1 MNNALNTIDLAQFVA
16 DERSFLGQT
25 LKLGVE
31 YGLLPP
37 NAEEAIRMYLQT
49 QTMTFGQRNRTGL
62 AIGREEIEQGVF
74 QATICLDIGLDDQA
88 EGDANK
94 AAEVLATG
102 DFENIRKRGW
112 ELAFFRLEEMV
123 TEAGLFP
130 KRRESAFLQEF
141 VTPTKRWA
149 HTVAGTWVCSDPED
163 EDGPMIVDP
172 ISEYQVYE
180 DLKIRIDLLKGIPVD
195 ALKRYGSAAGSRG
208 PFTDLLRNLIVS
220 LCLGLESL
228 LPEASD
234 VATFEERLSDG
245 NPSELETAVVQAVS
259 QQIASAGNQASRSR
273 LLADVR
279 DVVSELVAPA
289 SSMMEQNIVTR
300 PL

>member
-180 DLKIRIDLLKGIPVD
+180 DLMIRIDLLKGIPVD

-208 PFTDLLRNLIVS
+208 PFTDLLRNLIVRRNKAITEPS
-220 LCLGLESL
+220 PIHLSEEELNDRQEVRA
-228 LPEASD
+228 P
-234 VATFEERLSDG
+234 VANDEVSQSGGRDDSSVEEVDSKTDGADSPSETNDAPLSDIE
-245 NPSELETAVVQAVS
+245 N
-259 QQIASAGNQASRSR
+259 
-273 LLADVR
+273 
-279 DVVSELVAPA
+279 
-289 SSMMEQNIVTR
+289 
-300 PL
+300 